1 MKTMTKLILLL
12 ATVFIFSPGCEKAK
26 ELLDVKFDANFK
38 SDLNIDVPAE
48 SKSATFNA
56 EATIDPLSNSDFA
69 EYGSKIKEI
78 EIKEV
83 KATITEISKSVVLE
97 NAEISVTSGSMTSAI
112 WTYNDVELAVGTEL
126 VMDNT
131 NNQWDNVQAILE
143 SLNPFTTA
151 MSGTVS
157 EGGVQF
163 TLQIEIKTSVTA
175 NPLLLFIMLKG

>member
-12 ATVFIFSPGCEKAK
+12 AAVFMLSPGCEKAK
-26 ELLDVKFDANFK
+26 ELLDVKFEANFK

-69 EYGSKIKEI
+69 EYGSKIKDI
-78 EIKEV
+78 EIKGV
-83 KATITEISKSVVLE
+83 KAVVTAINKSVVLE
-97 NAEISVTSGSMTSAI
+97 NAEISVTSGSMTPAV
-112 WTYNDVELAVGTEL
+112 WTYSDVTLAVGTEL
-126 VMDNT
+126 VMDNA

-157 EGGVQF
+157 ESGVQF

-175 NPLLLFIMLKG
+175 NPLD